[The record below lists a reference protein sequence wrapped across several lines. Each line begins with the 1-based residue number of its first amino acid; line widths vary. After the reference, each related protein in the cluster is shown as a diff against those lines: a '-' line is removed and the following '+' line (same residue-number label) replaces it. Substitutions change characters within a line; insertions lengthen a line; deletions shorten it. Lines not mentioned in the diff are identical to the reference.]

1 MGRLA
6 ENVFVDG
13 GFSVAKSLTTPQ
25 SKLRFASSPHKGR
38 HGLAK
43 IFSLVHRQKRHDL
56 VKAFNL
62 NQQPKKQREKE
73 EEK

>member
-1 MGRLA
+1 M
-6 ENVFVDG
+6 
-13 GFSVAKSLTTPQ
+13 TTPQ

-62 NQQPKKQREKE
+62 KQQPKKQREKE